1 MTFYSTASEVIS
13 KISKAELEEKFD
25 IWSEGSSE
33 LKKLLNF
40 CYQQG
45 VVTSGCCRHAPYLQL
60 DLNTSDLNTI
70 AKMVK
75 GAYEATGVRIH
86 LCKGGNPYSGPS
98 WYETIFTIGRGS
110 KILIGKRYLKNLVNN
125 ADFKKSVNIALGERK
140 IGLAL
145 GNITNKIPSINKLL
159 FYITRN
165 SIGKNFL
172 ENMGRS
178 LCFRDLDY
186 AEKLVKNEVF
196 FLSMHEAAL
205 DTQDNK
211 GSAVKGM
218 YDVLKMY
225 SSLLNKEEYRLVLRV
240 VLQFNQANLEFS
252 YDEGIVRFELYDQVF
267 QNAGFKLETERIHHI
282 VSLNCP
288 ISELQEIAE
297 HLNFEF
303 AKMDIN
309 PFELSEKASFNEK
322 ALIQQVKFGFS
333 REGIEKMNQWINQNG
348 WRKDKKVNY

>member
-40 CYQQG
+40 CYHNG
-45 VVTSGCCRHAPYLQL
+45 VVTSGSCRHIPYLQL
-60 DLNTSDLNTI
+60 DLNTSDLNQI

-86 LCKGGNPYSGPS
+86 LCKGGNPYSGPG
-98 WYETIFTIGRGS
+98 WYETIFDIGIGS
-110 KILIGKRYLKNLVNN
+110 KKISENQIKTLVNN
-125 ADFKKSVNIALGERK
+125 AEFMKSVNIVLGEK
-140 IGLAL
+140 QMGSAL
-145 GNITNKIPSINKLL
+145 KNITNKIPSINKLL
-159 FYITRN
+159 FHVTRN
-165 SIGKNFL
+165 SIGKNIL
-172 ENMGRS
+172 EQIGRIKY
-178 LCFRDLDY
+178 LQELDDV
-186 AEKLVKNEVF
+186 EKLFRNEVL
-196 FLSMHEAAL
+196 FLSMNKAVQ
-205 DTQDNK
+205 DIQDND
-211 GSAVKGM
+211 SPVVKGM

-225 SSLLNKEEYRLVLRV
+225 KALLDKEEYRLNFYI
-240 VLQFNQANLEFS
+240 VLQDNQSNLKFS
-252 YDEGIVRFELYDQVF
+252 YDEGIVGFELYDQVF
-267 QNAGFKLETERIHHI
+267 KNAGFELETERTHHI

-288 ISELQEIAE
+288 INEIQKTAE
-297 HLNFEF
+297 YLNSEF

-309 PFELSEKASFNEK
+309 PFELSEKAFFNQK